1 MPQPVIA
8 QLNQHSA
15 TTISPE
21 RRRLETA
28 VTTALAAMPERRREV
43 CRMRW
48 VDGIGPAEIARRLG
62 ITVKTVETQ
71 LSRGKRAVN
80 AQLEP
85 PLD

>member
-8 QLNQHSA
+8 HSQHSS
-15 TTISPE
+15 TTTSPE
-21 RRRLETA
+21 RRRLEAA
-28 VTTALAAMPERRREV
+28 VTSALAAMPERRREV

-48 VDGIGPAEIARRLG
+48 IEGIGPAEIARRLG

-85 PLD
+85 PLE

>member
-8 QLNQHSA
+8 HSQQHSS
-15 TTISPE
+15 TTTSPE
-21 RRRLETA
+21 RRRLEVA
-28 VTTALAAMPERRREV
+28 VTSALAAMPDRRREV

-48 VDGIGPAEIARRLG
+48 IDGIGPAEIARRLG

-85 PLD
+85 PLE